1 MKRPSD
7 EDVYEAVRW
16 LVSENL
22 KPYLYRVRSALGSPN
37 DSTYHG
43 GFRLVPALRRLEQA
57 GRVKLI
63 RGGISAFVEIPSAAT

>member
-1 MKRPSD
+1 MKHPTD
-7 EDVYEAVRW
+7 QDVFEAVKW
-16 LVSENL
+16 LTEEGM

-57 GRVKLI
+57 GRLRVV
-63 RGGISAFVEIPSAAT
+63 RGGVSAFAEIHCATA